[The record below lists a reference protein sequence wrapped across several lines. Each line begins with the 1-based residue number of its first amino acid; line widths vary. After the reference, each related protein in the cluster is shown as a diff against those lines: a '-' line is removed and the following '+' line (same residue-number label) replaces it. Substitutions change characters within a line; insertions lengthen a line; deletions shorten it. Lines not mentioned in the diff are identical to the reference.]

1 MERGPFDQVMPMDVK
16 EFTRSVARKIRLI
29 EIQTRKAVDD
39 VLAGEYS
46 SVFKGSGMEFEEV
59 REYAPGDEI
68 RSIDWN
74 VTARMG
80 KPFVKR
86 YVEERELTVWL
97 LVDLSASGTFGS
109 RGQVKNE
116 AAAEF
121 CALLA
126 FAAIR
131 NNDKVGLI
139 VFTDH
144 VELAVAPSKGR
155 SHVLRLIRDLLRFAP
170 AGRGTDLSAALEYL
184 GRVTHKKAVVFLVS
198 DFLGPGA
205 LGPASGRQLG
215 VLARRHDLIAIA
227 VGDEREQELP
237 DVGLLELEDPE
248 TGDRV
253 LVDTSSRRLRRQYAA
268 AARERRARRQE
279 LFRCVGV
286 DEVEVMTGQDYVR
299 DLRKL
304 FRKRGRRR

>member
-1 MERGPFDQVMPMDVK
+1 MDVQ
-16 EFTRSVARKIRLI
+16 EFTRSVAKKIRLI
-29 EIQTRKAVDD
+29 EIQTDKAVDD

-97 LVDLSASGTFGS
+97 VVDLSASGSFGS
-109 RGQVKNE
+109 RSQLKNE

-139 VFTDH
+139 VFTDR
-144 VELAVAPSKGR
+144 VELSIAPSKGR
-155 SHVLRLIRDLLRFAP
+155 THVLRLIRELLRFAP
-170 AGRGTDLSAALEYL
+170 EGRGTDFAGALEYL
-184 GRVTHKKAVVFLVS
+184 GRVTHKRGVVFLVS
-198 DFLGPGA
+198 DFLTAAPMGSEG
-205 LGPASGRQLG
+205 GKQLRI
-215 VLARRHDLIAIA
+215 LARRHDLIAVA
-227 VGDEREQELP
+227 VGDARERELP
-237 DVGLLELEDPE
+237 NVGLIQLEDAE
-248 TGDRV
+248 TGQRV
-253 LVDTSSRRLRRQYAA
+253 LLDTSSARVRREYAAEARRRLEEQ
-268 AARERRARRQE
+268 REFFRATGIDQ
-279 LFRCVGV
+279 
-286 DEVEVMTGQDYVR
+286 VEVLTGQDYVR

-304 FRKRGRRR
+304 FRQRGGRR

>member
-1 MERGPFDQVMPMDVK
+1 MPMDVK

-29 EIQTRKAVDD
+29 EIQTSKAVDD

-97 LVDLSASGTFGS
+97 LVDLSASGAFGS
-109 RGQVKNE
+109 LSQLKNE

-139 VFTDH
+139 VFTDR
-144 VELAVAPSKGR
+144 VELSIPPSKGR
-155 SHVLRLIRDLLRFAP
+155 THVLRLIRELLRFEP
-170 AGRGTDLSAALEYL
+170 EGRGTDLAVALEYL
-184 GRVTHKKAVVFLVS
+184 GRVTHKRGVVFLVS
-198 DFLGPGA
+198 DFLSPGVLA
-205 LGPASGRQLG
+205 EQSGKQLR
-215 VLARRHDLIAIA
+215 VLARRHDLIAVT
-227 VGDEREQELP
+227 VGDRRERDLP
-237 DVGLLELEDPE
+237 DIGLIELEDAE
-248 TGDRV
+248 TGECV
-253 LVDTSSRRLRRQYAA
+253 LIDTSSARVRRDYAA
-268 AARERRARRQE
+268 DARRRGAERQSF
-279 LFRCVGV
+279 FRSTGI

-304 FRKRGRRR
+304 FRRREGRR

>member
-1 MERGPFDQVMPMDVK
+1 MDVQ
-16 EFTRSVARKIRLI
+16 EFTRSVAKKIRLI
-29 EIQTRKAVDD
+29 EIRTDKALDD

-80 KPFVKR
+80 RPFVKR

-97 LVDLSASGTFGS
+97 LVDLSASGAFGS
-109 RGQVKNE
+109 RSQLKNE

-131 NNDKVGLI
+131 NNDKVGLV
-139 VFTDH
+139 VFTDRI
-144 VELAVAPSKGR
+144 ELAIAPSKGR
-155 SHVLRLIRDLLRFAP
+155 THVLRLIRELLRFSP
-170 AGRGTDLSAALEYL
+170 QGHGTDLGGALQYL
-184 GRVTHKKAVVFLVS
+184 GRVTHKRGVVFLVS
-198 DFLGPGA
+198 DFLTTAPLAEEGGK
-205 LGPASGRQLG
+205 QLRI
-215 VLARRHDLIAIA
+215 LARRHDLIAVS
-227 VGDEREQELP
+227 VGDLRERELP
-237 DVGLLELEDPE
+237 NAGLIELEDAE
-248 TGDRV
+248 TGET
-253 LVDTSSRRLRRQYAA
+253 LLLDTGSSRVRREYALEARRRL
-268 AARERRARRQE
+268 ERRRE
-279 LFRCVGV
+279 FFRATGV
-286 DEVEVMTGQDYVR
+286 DQVEVLTGQDYVR

-304 FRKRGRRR
+304 FRQRGARR

>member
-1 MERGPFDQVMPMDVK
+1 MPMDVK

-29 EIQTRKAVDD
+29 EIQTSKAVDD

-80 KPFVKR
+80 RPFVKR

-97 LVDLSASGTFGS
+97 LVDLSASGAFGS
-109 RGQVKNE
+109 LSQLKNE

-139 VFTDH
+139 VFTDR
-144 VELAVAPSKGR
+144 VELSIPPSKGR
-155 SHVLRLIRDLLRFAP
+155 THVLRLIRELLRFEP
-170 AGRGTDLSAALEYL
+170 EGRGTDLAVALEYL
-184 GRVTHKKAVVFLVS
+184 GRVTHKRGVVFLVS
-198 DFLGPGA
+198 DFLSPGVLA
-205 LGPASGRQLG
+205 EQSGKQLR
-215 VLARRHDLIAIA
+215 VLARRHDLIAVT
-227 VGDEREQELP
+227 VGDRRERELP
-237 DVGLLELEDPE
+237 DIGLIELEDAE
-248 TGDRV
+248 TGECV
-253 LVDTSSRRLRRQYAA
+253 LIDTSSARVRRDYAA
-268 AARERRARRQE
+268 DARRRGAERRSF
-279 LFRCVGV
+279 FRSTGI

-304 FRKRGRRR
+304 FRRREGRR

>member
-1 MERGPFDQVMPMDVK
+1 MPMDLK

-29 EIQTRKAVDD
+29 EIQTSKAVDD

-80 KPFVKR
+80 RPFVKR

-97 LVDLSASGTFGS
+97 LVDLSASGAFGS
-109 RGQVKNE
+109 LSQFKNE

-139 VFTDH
+139 VFTER
-144 VELAVAPSKGR
+144 VELSIPPSKGR
-155 SHVLRLIRDLLRFAP
+155 THVLRLIRELLRFEP
-170 AGRGTDLSAALEYL
+170 EGRGTDLAVALEYL
-184 GRVTHKKAVVFLVS
+184 GRVTHKRGVVFLVS
-198 DFLGPGA
+198 DFLSPGVLA
-205 LGPASGRQLG
+205 EQSGKQLR
-215 VLARRHDLIAIA
+215 VLARRHDLIAVT
-227 VGDEREQELP
+227 VGDRRERELP
-237 DVGLLELEDPE
+237 DIGLIELEDAE
-248 TGDRV
+248 TGECV
-253 LVDTSSRRLRRQYAA
+253 LIDTSSARVRRDYAA
-268 AARERRARRQE
+268 DARRRGAERQSF
-279 LFRCVGV
+279 FRSTGI

-304 FRKRGRRR
+304 FRRREGRR

>member
-1 MERGPFDQVMPMDVK
+1 MDVK
-16 EFTRSVARKIRLI
+16 EFTRSVAKKIRLI
-29 EIQTRKAVDD
+29 EIQTDKAVDD

-97 LVDLSASGTFGS
+97 VVDLSASGAFGS
-109 RGQVKNE
+109 RSQLKNE

-139 VFTDH
+139 VFTEQ
-144 VELAVAPSKGR
+144 VELSIAPSKGR
-155 SHVLRLIRDLLRFAP
+155 THVLRLIRELLRFAP
-170 AGRGTDLSAALEYL
+170 QGRGTNLSVALEYL
-184 GRVTHKKAVVFLVS
+184 GRVTHKRGVVFLVS
-198 DFLGPGA
+198 DFLTAEPLEA
-205 LGPASGRQLG
+205 ESGKQLR
-215 VLARRHDLIAIA
+215 VLARRHDLIAVAI
-227 VGDEREQELP
+227 GDARERELP
-237 DVGLLELEDPE
+237 DVGLIELEDAE
-248 TGDRV
+248 TGECV
-253 LVDTSSRRLRRQYAA
+253 ILDTSSPRFRREYAA
-268 AARERRARRQE
+268 DARERTERRRE
-279 LFRCVGV
+279 FFRTTGI
-286 DEVEVMTGQDYVR
+286 DEVEVLTGQDYVR

-304 FRKRGRRR
+304 FRQRGRRR